1 MSRRP
6 IQKTVHY
13 VRATYN
19 KNTAPSKPLEQLVR
33 SAMSKLGSMAQTEIA
48 MGSLGV
54 VGIRHRDTGAEQP
67 LCLAIGAG
75 VPGEKMTT
83 MGLKVTAATDQD
95 HATQAPANRA
105 FKLSDAFLL
114 LDQNDLLLVTEGSFR
129 VATVA
134 AYLRELISKA
144 SMKAGDVAF
153 ELRKVTN
160 QNKKQVLEDEGIKE
174 LRLNTTMYRATQV
187 LDEQE
192 NGSTTVSSHLKAFV
206 GTLKDLFA
214 EDVSES
220 QREVLASHWG
230 EVQVSTVI
238 KADGGSRAE
247 SIVLEAMK
255 SVGEDVLDEE
265 DDSIDVTVITKKGT
279 PIRLG
284 EVTPTKKVR
293 LLRRD
298 GANDLINTEVYKE
311 FIDYRDELIAQRL
324 WQK

>member
-6 IQKTVHY
+6 VQKTINY

-33 SAMSKLGSMAQTEIA
+33 SAMNKLGSMAQTEIA
-48 MGSLGV
+48 MSTLGV
-54 VGIRHRDTGAEQP
+54 VGVRHRDTAGDKP

-83 MGLKVTAATDQD
+83 MGLKVASAIDQD
-95 HATQAPANRA
+95 HAAQAPANRA
-105 FKLSDAFLL
+105 FKLSDAFVL
-114 LDQNDLLLVTEGSFR
+114 LDQNDLLVITEGSFR

-134 AYLRELISKA
+134 VYLRELISKA
-144 SMKAGDVAF
+144 AMKSGDVSF

-187 LDEQE
+187 LDT
-192 NGSTTVSSHLKAFV
+192 NDRGATTVSSHLKAFV

-214 EDVSES
+214 EDVEEA
-220 QREVLASHWG
+220 QREMLASHWE

-238 KADGGSRAE
+238 KAEGGSRAE
-247 SIVLEAMK
+247 AIVLEAMK
-255 SVGEDVLDEE
+255 SVGEDVMDED

-284 EVTPTKKVR
+284 EVTPTKKAR

-311 FIDYRDELIAQRL
+311 LFEYRDELITQKL

>member
-6 IQKTVHY
+6 VQKTINY

-33 SAMSKLGSMAQTEIA
+33 SAMIKLGSMAQTEIT
-48 MGSLGV
+48 MGTLGV
-54 VGIRHRDTGAEQP
+54 VCVRHRDSAGEKP

-83 MGLKVTAATDQD
+83 MGLKVTSAIDLD
-95 HATQAPANRA
+95 HSAQAPANRA
-105 FKLSDAFLL
+105 FKLADAFVL
-114 LDQNDLLLVTEGSFR
+114 LDQNDLLVITEGSFR

-144 SMKAGDVAF
+144 AMKSGDVSF

-160 QNKKQVLEDEGIKE
+160 QNKKQVLENEGIKE
-174 LRLNTTMYRATQV
+174 LRLDTTMYRATQV
-187 LDEQE
+187 LDSNED
-192 NGSTTVSSHLKAFV
+192 GGTSASAHLKAFV

-214 EDVSES
+214 EDVKEA
-220 QREVLASHWG
+220 QREMLASHWE

-238 KADGGSRAE
+238 KAEGGSRAE
-247 SIVLEAMK
+247 AIVLEAMK
-255 SVGEDVLDEE
+255 SVGEDVMDED

-284 EVTPTKKVR
+284 EVTPTKKAR

-298 GANDLINTEVYKE
+298 GANDLINTEVYRALFE
-311 FIDYRDELIAQRL
+311 YRDELITQRL

>member
-6 IQKTVHY
+6 VQKPIHY

-19 KNTAPSKPLEQLVR
+19 QNTAPNKPLEQLIR
-33 SAMSKLGSMAQTEIA
+33 SAMSKLGNMAQTEIA
-48 MGSLGV
+48 MGTLGI
-54 VGIRHRDTGAEQP
+54 VGIRHRDTTLTNP

-83 MGLKVTAATDQD
+83 MGLKVTAAADLDQ
-95 HATQAPANRA
+95 ATQAPANRA
-105 FKLSDAFLL
+105 FKLSEAFVLI
-114 LDQNDLLLVTEGSFR
+114 DQNDVLLVTEGSFR
-129 VATVA
+129 VPTIAS
-134 AYLRELISKA
+134 YLRELISKA
-144 SMKAGDVAF
+144 TLRSGDVAF

-160 QNKKQVLEDEGIKE
+160 QNKKKVLEDEGIKE
-174 LRLNTTMYRATQV
+174 LRLNTTMYRATQE
-187 LDEQE
+187 LDGQT
-192 NGSTTVSSHLKAFV
+192 NGTATVSSRLKSFV

-214 EDVSES
+214 EDVSDT
-220 QREVLASHWG
+220 QRALLAQHWG

-247 SIVLEAMK
+247 AIVLDAMR

-279 PIRLG
+279 AIRLG
-284 EVTPTKKVR
+284 EVNPTKRVR

-311 FIDYRDELIAQRL
+311 LNDYRDELVMQKL

>member
-6 IQKTVHY
+6 VQKPIHY

-19 KNTAPSKPLEQLVR
+19 VNTAPSKPLEQLVR
-33 SAMSKLGSMAQTEIA
+33 SAMTKLGSMAQTEIA

-54 VGIRHRDTGAEQP
+54 VGIRHRATASNDP

-83 MGLKVTAATDQD
+83 MGLKVTTPADVD

-105 FKLSDAFLL
+105 FKLSEAFVLI
-114 LDQNDLLLVTEGSFR
+114 DQNDVLLITEGSFR

-134 AYLRELISKA
+134 GYLRELISKA
-144 SMKAGDVAF
+144 ALRAGDVAF

-160 QNKKQVLEDEGIKE
+160 QNKKKVLEDEGIKE
-174 LRLNTTMYRATQV
+174 LRLNTTMYRATQE
-187 LDEQE
+187 LDGQS
-192 NGSTTVSSHLKAFV
+192 NGAVTVSSRLKSFV

-214 EDVSES
+214 EDVGEA
-220 QREVLASHWG
+220 QRALLAQHWG
-230 EVQVSTVI
+230 EVQVCTVI

-247 SIVLEAMK
+247 AIVLEAMR

-279 PIRLG
+279 SIRLG
-284 EVTPTKKVR
+284 EVNPTKKVR

-298 GANDLINTEVYKE
+298 GANDLINTEVYSE
-311 FIDYRDELIAQRL
+311 LNDYRDELVVQEL